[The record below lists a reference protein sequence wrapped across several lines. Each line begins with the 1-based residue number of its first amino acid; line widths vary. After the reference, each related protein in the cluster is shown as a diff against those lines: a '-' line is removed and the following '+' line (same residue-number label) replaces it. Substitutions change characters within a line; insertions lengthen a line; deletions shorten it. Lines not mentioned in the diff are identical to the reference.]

1 MKQIKFYNTKTFE
14 TFTATNLFH
23 IIGGTLNSGITDEE
37 FIDRQYSLSG
47 SDYPNIDL
55 LYSGDD
61 DSKQVIIP
69 SQSSIVGPASGNFE
83 AGTIYY
89 IGEDI
94 TISATEGSYKYVSRE
109 PSYVSEH
116 FDMP

>member
-1 MKQIKFYNTKTFE
+1 M
-14 TFTATNLFH
+14 FH

-37 FIDRQYSLSG
+37 FIDRQYSMSG
-47 SDYPNIDL
+47 NDYPNINLVHSDNE
-55 LYSGDD
+55 Y
-61 DSKQVIIP
+61 SKQVIIP
-69 SQSSIVGPASGNFE
+69 NQSSIVGPASGNFE

-94 TISATEGSYKYVSRE
+94 TISETEGSYKYVSRE

-116 FDMP
+116 FDMPE